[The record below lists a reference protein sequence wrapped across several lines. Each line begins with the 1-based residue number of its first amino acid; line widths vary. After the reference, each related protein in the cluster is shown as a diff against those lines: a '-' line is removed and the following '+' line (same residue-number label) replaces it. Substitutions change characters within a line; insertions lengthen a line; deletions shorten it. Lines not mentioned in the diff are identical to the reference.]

1 MFKFIQILALAASTA
16 QALKVRESDD
26 KVCTSEFCGDISE
39 KDITTLYVD
48 DTNVCPFTG
57 KNLGQDET
65 CQQAPPNL
73 QARYPTDPYDNSHYI
88 DYNALFPDY
97 HPEDSEKYENPWDYK
112 DHKEEEEAEEEQE
125 NRGS

>member
-1 MFKFIQILALAASTA
+1 MFKFIEILALAASFA
-16 QALKVRESDD
+16 QALKVRGSDD
-26 KVCTSEFCGDISE
+26 KVCTSEFCGDISD

-65 CQQAPPNL
+65 CQEAPPNVK
-73 QARYPTDPYDNSHYI
+73 ARYPTDPYDNSHYI

-97 HPEDSEKYENPWDYK
+97 YPEEHENPWDNK
-112 DHKEEEEAEEEQE
+112 DHKEEEEAEEEQ
-125 NRGS
+125 